1 MRNATTCSITCGLF
15 LAALA
20 GCGDNHTKGTAD
32 AARADARSGDGPVA
46 DAAPDAADNPD
57 AAVDAQVSDLVLHYA
72 FEDQATTVADSSGRG
87 LDGVLSD
94 ATAWTAAGR
103 DGRGLALDGANPAT
117 QYVSMPD
124 GVLTG
129 VKAFTIATW
138 VNVAQNQDWSRIYDF
153 GNGLPDP
160 AGRFMFMTVSG
171 YTGAGAVGL
180 HTSSYGGSA
189 ADENLLSAGATLP
202 TGVWKHV
209 AITGFG
215 GMRQLYV
222 DGFPV
227 ATVTGG
233 PSVPPQEM
241 EPLSPNSWIG
251 KSRFASDPGFDGT
264 LDDFRIYDRQLTAA
278 EIQDLAWPKTDY
290 SYWRFDEGSGTTTVD
305 SSDNA
310 IGSALAGGATWT
322 TGRLG
327 GAVDL
332 AGGSPGPYVALTTSP
347 LAGCTDQVTIAAWVK
362 LRTLS
367 AWSRVFDF
375 GIGTTRFI
383 YLAPTDGTGMHFA
396 MVAPSGVFDLVTPTE
411 PIPADDAWHH
421 VAVTVDANN
430 VTLYADGVMVAQQ
443 ASPAVTPAD
452 FSGTTDNWL
461 GRSEF
466 ADPGLDGAID
476 ELRVSCRAYTADEI
490 AMLARQ

>member
-1 MRNATTCSITCGLF
+1 MRNATSCSITCGLL

-20 GCGDNHTKGTAD
+20 GCGDNHTQGTAD
-32 AARADARSGDGPVA
+32 AARADARAGDGPA
-46 DAAPDAADNPD
+46 TDAAPDAADTAD

-72 FEDQATTVADSSGRG
+72 FEDQAATVTDSSGRG

-94 ATAWTAAGR
+94 SAAWTAAGR
-103 DGRGLALDGANPAT
+103 DGRGLALDGATPAT

-180 HTSSYGGSA
+180 HSSSYGGSA
-189 ADENLLSAGATLP
+189 ANENLLSAGAKLP

-209 AITGFG
+209 DDHRVRRHAPALRRRLPG
-215 GMRQLYV
+215 RQRS
-222 DGFPV
+222 P
-227 ATVTGG
+227 AG
-233 PSVPPQEM
+233 PACRRRRWSRCRR
-241 EPLSPNSWIG
+241 NSWIG

-264 LDDFRIYDRQLTAA
+264 LDDFRIYDRQLTPA

-290 SYWRFDEGSGTTTVD
+290 SYWRFDEGTGTTTVD

-310 IGSALAGGATWT
+310 VGSALAGGATWT

-332 AGGSPGPYVALTTSP
+332 AGGSRAPTSPSPPARWPAAPTRSRSRPGSSCAHCRPGPGSSTS
-347 LAGCTDQVTIAAWVK
+347 A
-362 LRTLS
+362 S
-367 AWSRVFDF
+367 ARPGSSTWPRPTAPACISRWSRRR
-375 GIGTTRFI
+375 GCST
-383 YLAPTDGTGMHFA
+383 
-396 MVAPSGVFDLVTPTE
+396 S
-411 PIPADDAWHH
+411 
-421 VAVTVDANN
+421 
-430 VTLYADGVMVAQQ
+430 
-443 ASPAVTPAD
+443 
-452 FSGTTDNWL
+452 
-461 GRSEF
+461 
-466 ADPGLDGAID
+466 
-476 ELRVSCRAYTADEI
+476 
-490 AMLARQ
+490 